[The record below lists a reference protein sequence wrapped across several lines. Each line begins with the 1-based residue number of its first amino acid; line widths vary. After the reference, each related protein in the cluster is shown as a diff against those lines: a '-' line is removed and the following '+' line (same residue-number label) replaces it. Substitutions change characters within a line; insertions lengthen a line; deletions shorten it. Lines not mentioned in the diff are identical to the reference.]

1 MVILMPLYMTI
12 VIIIVIIMLYMM
24 IIIVIMIMQS
34 WMVILMPLLF
44 PAAVQVSLILQ
55 GTIQRQTHI
64 ILQGV
69 PRASNIYR

>member
-1 MVILMPLYMTI
+1 
-12 VIIIVIIMLYMM
+12 MM
-24 IIIVIMIMQS
+24 IIIVIMIMQEMRS

-64 ILQGV
+64 YSRVYHVLQISID
-69 PRASNIYR
+69 R